1 MLSNTQMNVVSWCCA
16 AVVELSVKTRVV
28 LDFTTEHKKS
38 LDPY

>member
-16 AVVELSVKTRVV
+16 AVIELSVKTRVV
-28 LDFTTEHKKS
+28 LSFGTGRKKS